1 MNHKSLKLLY
11 LSMTTCLLL
20 SFVQVSAPVYL
31 NWNVLQDVEFEDKF
45 VKEVNGPMLFPKFT
59 TRMKALNGKLVTVQ
73 GYVVPFD
80 PSGAKVALSA
90 NPYAACFFCGKA
102 GPASVL
108 TVNLKE
114 PNKKFKTD
122 QYRSF
127 TGKLRLN
134 DSDIKEFYYILDD
147 AVMSAVKK

>member
-1 MNHKSLKLLY
+1 MSKIRMLPVLLF
-11 LSMTTCLLL
+11 TTCLLL
-20 SFVQVSAPVYL
+20 SFIQADTPVYL
-31 NWNVLQDVEFEDKF
+31 SWNVLQDVDFEEKY
-45 VKEVNGPMLFPKFT
+45 VKEVDGPMLFPKFT
-59 TRMKALNGKLVTVQ
+59 TKMKALNGKQVRVE

-90 NPYAACFFCGKA
+90 NAYAACFFCGKA

-108 TVNLKE
+108 TVNLRE

-134 DSDIKEFYYILDD
+134 NSDIKEFYYVLED
-147 AVMSAVKK
+147 ALMIPKK